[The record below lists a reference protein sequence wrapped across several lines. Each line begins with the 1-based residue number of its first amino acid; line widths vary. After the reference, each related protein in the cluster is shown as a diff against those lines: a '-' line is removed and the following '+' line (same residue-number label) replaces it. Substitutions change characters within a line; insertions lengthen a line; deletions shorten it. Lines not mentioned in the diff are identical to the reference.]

1 MKRREFIISG
11 LTISISITGFYG
23 CSKREEG
30 IQGEPLTSLGETLF
44 QKEFVSSREFN
55 KEEFKKEMKIYFNKL
70 PKDAKLGL
78 KWMMRF
84 LEFSPVIFLYSFKRF
99 SSLPLKKREE
109 FIRKMAKSRFKM
121 VRLLLFSL
129 KTLPTLYYFSDE
141 NLKKELGINYKA

>member
-11 LTISISITGFYG
+11 FTLSVGGLLG
-23 CSKREEG
+23 CSKREEKA
-30 IQGEPLTSLGETLF
+30 EDKTLTALGETLF
-44 QKEFVSSREFN
+44 QRGFVSSREFN
-55 KEEFKKEMKIYFNKL
+55 KEEFDKEMEIYFK
-70 PKDAKLGL
+70 KISADGKTGL

-84 LEFSPVIFLYSFKRF
+84 FEFFPIIFLYSFRRF

-121 VRLLLFSL
+121 ARVMLFSL

-141 NLKKELGINYKA
+141 DLKKELGINYKA